1 MEDNTRPP
9 LTHNPTP
16 GLYLLVIVEPVFLS
30 NIIDTTSDQI
40 YAFGKYPIECGIDNC
55 LTHLICSEESLFAG
69 KIQQC
74 SNIGV
79 RGVSGSAIEDFIRTI
94 EFRIT
99 YSKKKKHFIRI
110 DKVIYLPSVSK
121 NLISA
126 SQWSVD
132 RQDDDGVISKQQF
145 SVFN

>member
-40 YAFGKYPIECGIDNC
+40 YAFGQYPLEFGIDNC
-55 LTHLICSEESLFAG
+55 ATHNICSEKSLFVG

-79 RGVSGSAIEDFIRTI
+79 R
-94 EFRIT
+94 
-99 YSKKKKHFIRI
+99 
-110 DKVIYLPSVSK
+110 KV
-121 NLISA
+121 A
-126 SQWSVD
+126 
-132 RQDDDGVISKQQF
+132 G
-145 SVFN
+145 SVFI